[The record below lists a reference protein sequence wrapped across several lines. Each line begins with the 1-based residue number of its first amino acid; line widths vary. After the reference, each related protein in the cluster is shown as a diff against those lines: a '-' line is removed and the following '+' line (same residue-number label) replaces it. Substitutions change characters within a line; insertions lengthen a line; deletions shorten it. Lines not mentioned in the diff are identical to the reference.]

1 MNLLLYAIGMFFAI
15 RLMPRKKE
23 IIAALAMVPTQ
34 VYIATT
40 YTYDVTLNVFMMLGM
55 VLWLKAVLEEKAN
68 AIRYLLGSVLAFGF
82 GSLSEAVYICYDRG
96 MFLYTGEDFQ
106 RIKNKKGCFLFLLS
120 VVLLTVLMTFVLP
133 TLIWNATDRNWN
145 YR

>member
-1 MNLLLYAIGMFFAI
+1 MNLSFNRMYMLGKFMNLLLYAIGMFFAI

-55 VLWLKAVLEEKAN
+55 VLWLKAILEEKTNNWRLWAH
-68 AIRYLLGSVLAFGF
+68 F
-82 GSLSEAVYICYDRG
+82 
-96 MFLYTGEDFQ
+96 
-106 RIKNKKGCFLFLLS
+106 NKL
-120 VVLLTVLMTFVLP
+120 
-133 TLIWNATDRNWN
+133 
-145 YR
+145 